1 MVGFGHRLMCW
12 ACIDLPAIQ
21 VFGILL
27 FAVILVAAYH
37 DR

>member
-1 MVGFGHRLMCW
+1 MCW
-12 ACIDLPAIQ
+12 ACIDPSTIQ

>member
-1 MVGFGHRLMCW
+1 MCW
-12 ACIDLPAIQ
+12 ACIDLAAIQ

-27 FAVILVAAYH
+27 FALILVAAYH

>member
-1 MVGFGHRLMCW
+1 MCW
-12 ACIDLPAIQ
+12 ACIDLPTIQ

>member
-1 MVGFGHRLMCW
+1 MCW
-12 ACIDLPAIQ
+12 ACIDLPTIQ
-21 VFGILL
+21 ALGILL